1 MKSKGTTFFFFFCLI
16 FKIECSQGLYSQS
29 SLTCFTCWTTS
40 LLFGVQLQLLIHDPT
55 SLSVSTAY
63 SMELQAYSSSVL
75 LYVSLQFP
83 HSTSQLPCSK
93 QNPPFPPFKQP
104 FGHSVPVHDRHP
116 SGPQAAILSL
126 PTSPAASSLQPLQV
140 QPTSSK
146 LPSHATLGCYLSM
159 GSHLGEGTI
168 IVYWLVLLLRLL
180 TSDLVSTL
188 LQSGILKEIF
198 DHFISL
204 F

>member
-55 SLSVSTAY
+55 SLSVGIAY

-116 SGPQAAILSL
+116 SGPQAAILRVFL
-126 PTSPAASSLQPLQV
+126 PPLQPPVSNPCKSSQHLQNCPHM
-140 QPTSSK
+140 QP
-146 LPSHATLGCYLSM
+146 LGVTLAWALIWGKAL
-159 GSHLGEGTI
+159 
-168 IVYWLVLLLRLL
+168 
-180 TSDLVSTL
+180 
-188 LQSGILKEIF
+188 
-198 DHFISL
+198 
-204 F
+204 